1 MDIRSATNFLSLVQ
15 QYGMKDLHP
24 LFNQLE
30 NCLNNYDAA
39 CDCYKRN
46 DRVEMYRKCNN
57 IYCESIRSVIPSLR
71 LQFLMKTGEHR
82 ISFYTEHGALLM
94 TISR

>member
-1 MDIRSATNFLSLVQ
+1 MEIRSASQFLSFIQ
-15 QYGMKDLHP
+15 QYGINNSHV
-24 LFNQLE
+24 LFTQLE
-30 NCLNNYDAA
+30 NCLNNYQSA
-39 CDCYKRN
+39 CDCYKSN
-46 DRVEMYRKCNN
+46 DKIDMYKKCNN